1 MSSPSLLDQHVVV
14 IGGSS
19 GIGFAVAQLARS
31 EGAKVTIGSSKAENV
46 EAALS
51 RLKGDGLGGDVT
63 GSPVDVRDEASVAA
77 FFAGI
82 GPFDHLVF
90 TAGDWGANRGG
101 GAVAELDL
109 AGANATFTVRF
120 WGALTAIKHAQG
132 SISAQGSITVTNG
145 AIAHRPRKGAALST
159 AMAGAIEHLTR
170 ALAVDL
176 APLRVNAVCP
186 GYVLTEVWNS
196 IPEDRRAAQLL
207 RMTER
212 QPLPR
217 AGEPVE
223 VAQAYL
229 YLMRGGFST
238 GQVLIVDGG
247 MTLI

>member
-1 MSSPSLLDQHVVV
+1 MSITNLRAQRVVV
-14 IGGSS
+14 IGGTS
-19 GIGFAVAQLARS
+19 GIGFAVAAGALA
-31 EGAKVTIGSSKAENV
+31 EGAQVIVGSSSAANV
-46 EAALS
+46 EAGAA
-51 RLKGDGLGGDVT
+51 RLGRGTIGWA
-63 GSPVDVRDEASVAA
+63 VDVRDEASVAA
-77 FFAGI
+77 FFDHI
-82 GPFDHLVF
+82 GRFDHLVY

-101 GAVAELDL
+101 GAMAQLDL
-109 AGANATFTVRF
+109 AAAHATFTVRF
-120 WGALTAIKHAQG
+120 WGALAAIKHAQG
-132 SISAQGSITVTNG
+132 RISQDGSITLTDG

-196 IPEDRRAAQLL
+196 IPEDRRAAQLQ

-212 QPLPR
+212 LPLPR
-217 AGEPVE
+217 VGDPAE

-229 YLMRGGFST
+229 YLMRGGYST